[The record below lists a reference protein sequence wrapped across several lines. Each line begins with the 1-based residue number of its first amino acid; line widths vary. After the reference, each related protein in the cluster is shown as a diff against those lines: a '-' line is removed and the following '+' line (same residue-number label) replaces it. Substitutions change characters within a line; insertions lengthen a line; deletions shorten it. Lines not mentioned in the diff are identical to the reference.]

1 MVTVSKALRGFPGPS
16 EETRARVLSVAKEMN
31 YGPNLV
37 ARALVSGRTYS
48 IGLVIPDL
56 VHPFF
61 AQIAKSIAA
70 VLHERGYSLIVSSS
84 EENPDMEKRAV
95 EQLVARSVD
104 GLLIASTQAQLR
116 SCAGGD
122 QQIPYVLVDRKFEG
136 LDANLSA
143 WTTCAWELWVRSI
156 YRNGMPKN
164 CAPRRRPREFRS
176 RA

>member
-1 MVTVSKALRGFPGPS
+1 MPARMKDIAQKLGVSVVTVSKALRGFPGPS

-70 VLHERGYSLIVSSS
+70 VLHERGLQLDCLLVRGKSGHG
-84 EENPDMEKRAV
+84 EKGRRAV
-95 EQLVARSVD
+95 GGPERGWLVDCVHP
-104 GLLIASTQAQLR
+104 GPQLR
-116 SCAGGD
+116 SCAGW
-122 QQIPYVLVDRKFEG
+122 RTSKFPMYWWIENSKG
-136 LDANLSA
+136 WTPTLSA
-143 WTTCAWELWVRSI
+143 WTTCAWELWARSI
-156 YRNGMPKN
+156 
-164 CAPRRRPREFRS
+164 
-176 RA
+176 